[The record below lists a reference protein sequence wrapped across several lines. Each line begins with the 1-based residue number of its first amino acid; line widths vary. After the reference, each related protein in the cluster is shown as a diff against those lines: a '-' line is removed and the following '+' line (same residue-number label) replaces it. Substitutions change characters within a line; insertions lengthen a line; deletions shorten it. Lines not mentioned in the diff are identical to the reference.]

1 MTTVWLISTK
11 KTKLQL
17 KHSAV
22 SRKLK
27 AYTSGG
33 KVNRLRVDMGKA
45 ILDPKEIPVVL
56 DGDKVVD
63 RPVEIAGKNYNITCV
78 SMGNPHCVVFM
89 DDIDNLDIETV
100 GPEFENDKLFP
111 ERVNTEFVTVLDD
124 HTIKMR
130 VWERGSGETW
140 LAVQALVPLRLPLVK
155 TVSAK
160 RAKTSRLSS
169 RAAILLSTIL
179 MKRYI

>member
-1 MTTVWLISTK
+1 
-11 KTKLQL
+11 
-17 KHSAV
+17 
-22 SRKLK
+22 
-27 AYTSGG
+27 
-33 KVNRLRVDMGKA
+33 
-45 ILDPKEIPVVL
+45 
-56 DGDKVVD
+56 
-63 RPVEIAGKNYNITCV
+63 
-78 SMGNPHCVVFM
+78 M

-140 LAVQALVPLRLPLVK
+140 ACGTGACAVAV
-155 TVSAK
+155 AACENGFCK